1 MTNTPDGIT
10 KLPNSCPKILVQTAP
25 RRACGG
31 NRSEIFPIA
40 NAPAA
45 AEGAEEV
52 QLDLTPDELEK
63 NNDPVYMYFREM
75 GTVSLLK
82 REGEV
87 AIAKRIERGQVL
99 VLKAL
104 SRSPIVLK
112 ELLATGEELRKGT
125 YSIKEIVR
133 FDHEELTEEKI
144 KNKTRQLLRI
154 IDKID
159 KLHQV
164 ALKQAAKLVE
174 RTPRSKKRT
183 VLRAKYHL
191 ARTRIE
197 MSRLVCS
204 IDFNPREK
212 KWLIE
217 RMRHAVEQLHS
228 LEREMGRLERRADAA
243 GGDTGA
249 KVRKELRSR
258 RYELKEIEESSEV
271 GLRDLKRTLALILRG
286 EAQAEQAKK
295 ELIEANLRLVVSIAK
310 KYSNRGLPFT
320 DLIQEGNIGLMKAAE
335 KFDWRRG
342 FKFSTYATWWIRQ
355 AITRAIAD
363 QSRTIR
369 LPVHVNE
376 TINNL
381 IRTSLELF
389 HQVGREPTS
398 EEIAKHL
405 DIPVD
410 KVNRLR
416 KVAQQTLSLETPIG
430 EMEDRHLGDL
440 IEDKAVASPSD
451 TVINLNLKE
460 QMASALKM
468 LTLREE
474 KIIKMRFGLEDGSEH
489 TLEEVS
495 ESFAVTRERIRQI
508 EAKALRKLRNPL
520 RSHKLR
526 AFLSTSNSTPAAPFE
541 SKTPT

>member
-1 MTNTPDGIT
+1 
-10 KLPNSCPKILVQTAP
+10 LVQTAP

-369 LPVHVNE
+369 LPVHINE

>member
-1 MTNTPDGIT
+1 VTNTPDGIT

-144 KNKTRQLLRI
+144 KNKTRQILRI

-271 GLRDLKRTLALILRG
+271 GLRDLT
-286 EAQAEQAKK
+286 
-295 ELIEANLRLVVSIAK
+295 
-310 KYSNRGLPFT
+310 YLP
-320 DLIQEGNIGLMKAAE
+320 
-335 KFDWRRG
+335 R
-342 FKFSTYATWWIRQ
+342 S
-355 AITRAIAD
+355 
-363 QSRTIR
+363 
-369 LPVHVNE
+369 
-376 TINNL
+376 
-381 IRTSLELF
+381 
-389 HQVGREPTS
+389 
-398 EEIAKHL
+398 
-405 DIPVD
+405 
-410 KVNRLR
+410 
-416 KVAQQTLSLETPIG
+416 
-430 EMEDRHLGDL
+430 
-440 IEDKAVASPSD
+440 
-451 TVINLNLKE
+451 
-460 QMASALKM
+460 
-468 LTLREE
+468 
-474 KIIKMRFGLEDGSEH
+474 
-489 TLEEVS
+489 
-495 ESFAVTRERIRQI
+495 
-508 EAKALRKLRNPL
+508 NPL
-520 RSHKLR
+520 KLLCPSELR
-526 AFLSTSNSTPAAPFE
+526 
-541 SKTPT
+541 

>member
-1 MTNTPDGIT
+1 
-10 KLPNSCPKILVQTAP
+10 LVQTAP
-25 RRACGG
+25 SRAFGG
-31 NRSEIFPIA
+31 NRPESFSIA

-45 AEGAEEV
+45 AEATEEV
-52 QLDLTPDELEK
+52 ELDLTPGDLEK
-63 NNDPVYMYFREM
+63 NSDPVHMYFREM

-144 KNKTRQLLRI
+144 KNKTRQILRI

-164 ALKQAAKLVE
+164 ALKQAAKLVA
-174 RTPRSKKRT
+174 RTPRSKKCT
-183 VLRAKYHL
+183 FLRVKYHL

-204 IDFNPREK
+204 IDFTPREK
-212 KWLIE
+212 RWLIE
-217 RMRHAVEQLHS
+217 RMHNAVEQLHS

-243 GGDTGA
+243 GGCTGA
-249 KVRKELRSR
+249 KARKELRSR
-258 RYELKEIEESSEV
+258 RHELKEIEESSEV

-286 EAQAEQAKK
+286 EAEAEQAKK

-310 KYSNRGLPFT
+310 KYSNRGLPIT
-320 DLIQEGNIGLMKAAE
+320 DLIQEGNIGLMKAAD

-389 HQVGREPTS
+389 HQLGREPTS

-405 DIPVD
+405 DISVD
-410 KVNRLR
+410 KVDRLR

-430 EMEDRHLGDL
+430 EMEDRHLDDF

-460 QMASALKM
+460 QMASVLKM

-489 TLEEVS
+489 TLEEIS

-541 SKTPT
+541 SKTRT